1 MMDKCVE
8 YGEYYGYP
16 SCCIKEFNDFLSQW
30 LPEEDDAKRVQIKDA
45 KKLNFQ
51 VSNKTGFVPCD
62 VHTQQILQH
71 KISLEDLIQ
80 NRKCPGKFPKRT

>member
-1 MMDKCVE
+1 MDKCVE

-16 SCCIKEFNDFLSQW
+16 KCCIHEFDDFLSRW
-30 LPEEDDAKRVQIKDA
+30 LPEQDDIKRAEIKEA
-45 KKLNFQ
+45 KKMNFQ

-62 VHTQQILQH
+62 AHTQQILQQ
-71 KISLEDLIQ
+71 KIRLEDLIQ